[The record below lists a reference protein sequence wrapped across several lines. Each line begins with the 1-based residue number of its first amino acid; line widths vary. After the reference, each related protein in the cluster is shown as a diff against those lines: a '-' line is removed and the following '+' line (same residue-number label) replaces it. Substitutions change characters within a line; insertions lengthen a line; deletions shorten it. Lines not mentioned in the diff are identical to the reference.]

1 MKLTTLI
8 SSNAVLSRPRTISEA
23 ELRRQ
28 QRNNREHLDLLEKH
42 AGSLWTIFG
51 VLFPDGFD
59 NDAGFI
65 ANLDKSKDSDGKF
78 LWKHCIY
85 RLI

>member
-28 QRNNREHLDLLEKH
+28 QRNNREYLDLLEKH

-78 LWKHCIY
+78 LWKNCIY